1 MTRKVT
7 HHLEDRPRQ
16 DVYDLLTALE
26 NINEELERLTLEL
39 LFTLG
44 EGFTLKHDVAIS
56 HQGGAEVISLVH
68 AYEYETAPDW
78 ITQDAIK
85 VVASLTTNPSH
96 CDARV
101 AVEYHLLSAL
111 NSLPAGPGVLREQHC
126 QNVTAEDALLFLRR
140 SVDDLWN
147 AENLLAPL
155 IR

>member
-1 MTRKVT
+1 MT

-16 DVYDLLTALE
+16 DVYDLLTTLE
-26 NINEELERLTLEL
+26 NINEELGRLTLEL
-39 LFTLG
+39 LFTVG

-56 HQGGAEVISLVH
+56 HQGDAAVISLVH
-68 AYEYETAPDW
+68 VYEYETAPDW
-78 ITQDAIK
+78 VTQDAIR
-85 VVASLTTNPSH
+85 VVASLITHPSH

-126 QNVTAEDALLFLRR
+126 QTVSVGDALLFLRK
-140 SVDDLWN
+140 SVDDLRN
-147 AENLLAPL
+147 AENLLTPL